1 MLFTLGSL
9 VNTLAFTDRIEL
21 MKKTVLMCPPTYFE
35 VAYEI
40 NAWMH
45 IDDPV
50 DVELA
55 KRQWQ
60 SVHDTYAEL
69 GYNIEI
75 IEPVRG
81 LPDMVFSANGALVI
95 DGKVFSTNFGEH
107 AFERRQE
114 TDFFEKWF
122 KEHGYT
128 EIYRPQSPSEGE
140 GDILYS
146 GNTIFAGWGQN
157 RSSKESHEELKTFFG
172 KETVSMR
179 LIDPRFYHLDTA
191 MSPIDEDTV
200 MFYPGAFDQESRNEL
215 EKRFQNKI
223 YASEDDAASFG
234 LNTVSD
240 GKNVIMSSAAFGLME
255 ELKSRGYNPIG
266 KDMTEFR
273 KSGGAVK
280 CCTLEL
286 RAKA

>member
-1 MLFTLGSL
+1 MLFIPSAD
-9 VNTLAFTDRIEL
+9 VNTLALTVNIEL
-21 MKKTVLMCPPTYFE
+21 MKKTVLMCPPTFFE

-45 IDDPV
+45 LDNPV

-60 SVHDTYAEL
+60 SVHDTYIDL
-69 GYNIEI
+69 GYKVEI

-107 AFERRQE
+107 AVERRPE
-114 TDFFEKWF
+114 TGLFEKWF
-122 KEHGYT
+122 KNNGYSQ
-128 EIYRPQSPSEGE
+128 IYRPQSPSEGE

-146 GNTIFAGWGQN
+146 GDTIFAGWGQN
-157 RSSKESHEELKTFFG
+157 RSSKESHQELQDFFG
-172 KETVSMR
+172 KETVSMH
-179 LIDPRFYHLDTA
+179 LTDPRFYHLDTA
-191 MSPIDEDTV
+191 MSPIDQDTV
-200 MFYPGAFDQESRNEL
+200 MFFPGAFDEVSRNQL
-215 EKRFQNKI
+215 EKRFKNKI
-223 YASEDDAASFG
+223 YASEKDAAGFG
-234 LNTVSD
+234 LNAVSD
-240 GKNVIMSSAAFGLME
+240 GQNVVMSSEAEVLMD
-255 ELKSRGYNPIG
+255 ELRKHSYNPIG

-286 RAKA
+286 RS

>member
-1 MLFTLGSL
+1 MLFMEAFI
-9 VNTLAFTDRIEL
+9 VNTLALTDRIEF
-21 MKKTVLMCPPTYFE
+21 MKKTVLMCRPDYFE

-45 IDDPV
+45 LDNPV

-55 KRQWQ
+55 KKQWQ
-60 SVHDTYAEL
+60 NLHDTYIDL
-69 GYNIEI
+69 GYKVEI

-107 AFERRQE
+107 AVERRPE
-114 TDFFEKWF
+114 TELFEKWF
-122 KEHGYT
+122 MENGYAQ
-128 EIYRPQSPSEGE
+128 IYRPQNPSEGE

-146 GNTIFAGWGQN
+146 GDTIFAGWGQN
-157 RSSKESHEELKTFFG
+157 RSSKESHHELREFFG
-172 KETVSMR
+172 KDTVSMH
-179 LIDPRFYHLDTA
+179 LVDPRFYHLDTA
-191 MSPIDEDTV
+191 MSPIDQDTV
-200 MFYPGAFDQESRNEL
+200 MFFPGAFDEESRKEL
-215 EKRFQNKI
+215 EKRFKNKI
-223 YASEDDAASFG
+223 YASEKDAAGFG
-234 LNTVSD
+234 LNAVSD
-240 GKNVIMSSAAFGLME
+240 GKNVVMSSAAEDLMD
-255 ELKSRGYNPIG
+255 ELRKHGYNPIG

-286 RAKA
+286 RA

>member
-1 MLFTLGSL
+1 MLFRVALV
-9 VNTLAFTDRIEL
+9 VNTLAPTVNIEL
-21 MKKTVLMCPPTYFE
+21 MKKTVLMCKPTYFE

-45 IDDPV
+45 LDNPV

-55 KRQWQ
+55 KQQWQ
-60 SVHDTYAEL
+60 SVHDTYLEL
-69 GYNIEI
+69 GYEVKS

-107 AFERRQE
+107 AIERRPE

-122 KEHGYT
+122 KDNGYN
-128 EIYRPQSPSEGE
+128 EIYRPKNPSEGE
-140 GDILYS
+140 GDILFS
-146 GNTIFAGWGQN
+146 GDTIFAGWGQN
-157 RSSKESHEELKTFFG
+157 RSSKESHKELQEFFN
-172 KETVSMR
+172 KETVSMH
-179 LIDPRFYHLDTA
+179 LVDPRFYHLDTA
-191 MSPIDEDTV
+191 MSPIDDETV
-200 MFYPGAFDQESRNEL
+200 MFYPGAFDDESRNQL
-215 EKRFQNKI
+215 EKRFKNKI
-223 YASEDDAASFG
+223 HASEEDAAGFG
-234 LNTVSD
+234 LNAVSD
-240 GKNVIMSSAAFGLME
+240 GHNVVMSSAAKGLIS
-255 ELKSRGYNPIG
+255 ELKNRGYNPIG

-286 RAKA
+286 RS